1 LSSTGLADPSE
12 PRGAERVPSS
22 EADRSSPGADGR
34 DSVAADLGLLLRD
47 KRFRTLFIAHFAS
60 NLGDW
65 LAFMAL
71 FSMSAFEWG
80 NGVGGVSLLAIAYTL
95 PLMTLSPVAG
105 VWIDRWDL
113 RRVLVWCDLL
123 RAGVVLAMALSSG
136 FAAICLLLLLHQS
149 VSTFFGPAQHAAI
162 PRLVQQRHLL
172 AANAL
177 NTQASH
183 FTKILG
189 PSVAG
194 VLVSVI
200 GARGCFYVDA
210 ATFALS
216 ALLLA
221 TLPSMPRSEPAGAQ
235 SFSRDLRAGI
245 RYLLREPRLRT
256 VVALLALSLCA
267 LGGFIACLPIFARDA
282 LGAGPRTVGLLLS
295 GLGAGAAAG
304 AFGVVHTGKRADKI
318 WSMVAGAALVTLALW
333 GLSATTSTP
342 SAILAT
348 CAVGCGVAALLVPAH
363 ALVQEE
369 TAAALLGR
377 VVSLVIAVLSL
388 AQVSEMA
395 RAGVGARVLDPA
407 RLLVAEAGLLGA
419 ASVALALWRWR
430 RRG

>member
-1 LSSTGLADPSE
+1 MSSTGLADPSE
-12 PRGAERVPSS
+12 SRGEREAAAETAPSPRR
-22 EADRSSPGADGR
+22 ADGP
-34 DSVAADLGLLLRD
+34 DSVASDLRVLLRD
-47 KRFRTLFIAHFAS
+47 RRFRTLFVAHFAS

-123 RAGVVLAMALSSG
+123 RAGVVLAMAFSSS
-136 FAAICLLLLLHQS
+136 FAAICLLLLLHQG

-162 PRLVQQRHLL
+162 PRLVQKRHLL

-216 ALLLA
+216 AWLLA
-221 TLPSMPRSEPAGAQ
+221 TLPSMPRRWPAGAQ
-235 SFSRDLRAGI
+235 SFARDLRSGV

-267 LGGFIACLPIFARDA
+267 LGGFIVCLPIFARDA
-282 LGAGPRTVGLLLS
+282 LGAGPSSVGLLLS
-295 GLGAGAAAG
+295 GLGVGAAAG

-318 WSMVAGAALVTLALW
+318 WSMVAGAALVALALW
-333 GLSATTSTP
+333 GLSVTTSV
-342 SAILAT
+342 AAALLAT
-348 CAVGCGVAALLVPAH
+348 SAVGCGVAALLVPAH

-377 VVSLVIAVLSL
+377 VVSLIVAVLSL
-388 AQVSEMA
+388 AQVAGMA
-395 RAGVGARVLDPA
+395 LAGVGARALDPA
-407 RLLVAEAGLLGA
+407 RLLVAEAALLGA
-419 ASVALALWRWR
+419 ATVTLALWRWR
-430 RRG
+430 RRS